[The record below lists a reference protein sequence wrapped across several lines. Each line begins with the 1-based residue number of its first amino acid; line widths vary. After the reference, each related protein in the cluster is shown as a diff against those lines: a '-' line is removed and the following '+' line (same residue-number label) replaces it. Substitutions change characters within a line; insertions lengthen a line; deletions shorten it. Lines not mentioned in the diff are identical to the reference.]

1 MLVELKQ
8 VEVFVEPNDILTQA
22 IQEGDLT
29 VDYIVRECISEESV
43 EVVLDAVDN
52 DDILDYVESHN
63 LDVESISYSQVS
75 RTINEFSETDR
86 AKILW
91 QLLKCQEV

>member
-8 VEVFVEPNDILTQA
+8 VEVFIEPKNILTQA
-22 IQEGDLT
+22 LEEGDIS
-29 VDYIVRECISEESV
+29 VDYIIRECISEESV

-52 DDILDYVESHN
+52 DDILDYVESHD
-63 LDVESISYSQVS
+63 LDVEAISYSQVS

-91 QLLKCQEV
+91 QLLKCKEV